1 MSSRSSTPTEV
12 EPLPDYVAVGR
23 MGRAHGIGGEVW
35 VEILSD
41 VADRF
46 DVGRILSLRKDD
58 QRRRSL
64 EILTSRPHKGGML
77 IGFAEVRDRNDAES
91 LRGAW
96 LEIPREQVPAAPEDE
111 FYHFELIGCRCVDAD
126 GRELGEV
133 VEVVRGSGGEI
144 LELAA
149 ADRRLTVPFVAAF
162 VREIHLDERRI
173 ELELPP
179 GFLEI
184 CGSGW

>member
-12 EPLPDYVAVGR
+12 QPLPDYVAVGR
-23 MGRAHGIGGEVW
+23 LGRAHGIGGEVW

-41 VADRF
+41 VEERF
-46 DVGRILSLRKDD
+46 DVGQVLSLRRDD
-58 QRRRSL
+58 HGRRSL
-64 EILTSRPHKGGML
+64 EIMTSRPHKGGML
-77 IGFAEVRDRNDAES
+77 VGFAEVRDRNDAES
-91 LRGAW
+91 LRGGW
-96 LEIPREQVPAAPEDE
+96 LEILREQVPAAPEDE
-111 FYHFELIGCRCVDAD
+111 FYHFELIGCRCVETS

-144 LELAA
+144 LEIAA
-149 ADRRLTVPFVAAF
+149 GDRRLTVPFVGAF
-162 VREIHLDERRI
+162 VREIFLDERRI